1 MIDFTKDKEFNL
13 RHNCGKEKDLDLSW
27 IDPTGNTPDR
37 IKCNICGREFIDM
50 IFIRILKENLNC
62 KCTTGY
68 KCLTCEIIDSLAG
81 EKLK

>member
-1 MIDFTKDKEFNL
+1 MIDFTEDIILEEAREKHYEDKEFNL
-13 RHNCGKEKDLDLSW
+13 SEKIKEAY
-27 IDPTGNTPDR
+27 PDYYPD
-37 IKCNICGREFIDM
+37 NIPVEDVKEFI
-50 IFIRILKENLNC
+50 RRVKENLNC